1 MLINALRTLI
11 TSGRNK
17 GIIRNVHSEFAKPL
31 GKNYWRLWVAHAV
44 SNLGDGISQVA
55 YPWLASAV
63 TRSPLLIAAVAVA
76 SRLPWLVFTL
86 PAGVITDRFD
96 RRKIIIAMDITR
108 AFLALLVAVA
118 VTFEV
123 DTLPALDT
131 VGSGIDLATNWFLYT
146 VLIVTALLF
155 GCAEVLRDNS
165 AQTFLPEVVEADQ
178 LESANG
184 KLWSVEFV
192 TNSFVGPPLG
202 SFLIGIFVF
211 LPFYFD
217 TATFFV
223 SAALIATLAT
233 IARPVK
239 PQAEKK
245 ALNFR
250 AEIKEGFTWL
260 WKHELLRPMAIILG
274 CLNGLGAITAATFI
288 LFAQE
293 ILDTSV
299 FIFAIL
305 GTAGA
310 IGGTVGGILGP
321 KISAKLG
328 SGPSLYLTLLSAPVI
343 TLIIGLTS
351 SWQLFWAL
359 TAIGT
364 CFAVLW
370 NVITVSLR
378 QSIIPSHLLGRVNS
392 VYRFF
397 AWGSLPIG
405 TLIGGALVD
414 LVQLTG
420 DRELALRLPYLLVTV
435 AGLLLFFFAAPRL
448 TTAKIESA
456 RKAAN

>member
-1 MLINALRTLI
+1 MFKKRKKSNT
-11 TSGRNK
+11 
-17 GIIRNVHSEFAKPL
+17 KPL
-31 GKNYWRLWVAHAV
+31 GKNYWRLWFAHGV
-44 SNLGDGISQVA
+44 SNLGDGVSQVA

-63 TRSPLLIAAVAVA
+63 TRSPLLIATVAVA
-76 SRLPWLVFTL
+76 SRLPWLIFTL

-96 RRKIIIAMDITR
+96 RRKIIIAMDIAR
-108 AFLALLVAVA
+108 AALAFLVAIA
-118 VTFEV
+118 VTAQAGN
-123 DTLPALDT
+123 LPALDSIAT
-131 VGSGIDLATNWFLYT
+131 SVNLQTNWFLYT
-146 VLIVTALLF
+146 VLVVTALLF

-165 AQTFLPEVVEADQ
+165 AQTFLPEVVEDDQ
-178 LESANG
+178 LENANG

-192 TNSFVGPPLG
+192 TNSFIGPPLG

-217 TATFFV
+217 TLTFFV
-223 SAALIATLAT
+223 SAALIATLASV
-233 IARPVK
+233 ARPIKEVTG
-239 PQAEKK
+239 KK
-245 ALNFR
+245 AVNFK
-250 AEIKEGFTWL
+250 AEIKEGFSWL

-293 ILDTSV
+293 ILETSV

-310 IGGTVGGILGP
+310 VGGTLGGILGP
-321 KISAKLG
+321 KISAKIG
-328 SGPSLYLTLLSAPVI
+328 SGPSLYLTLLTAPI
-343 TLIIGLTS
+343 ICLIIGLTS
-351 SWQLFWAL
+351 SWQLFWFL
-359 TAIGT
+359 TAFGT
-364 CFAVLW
+364 FFAVLW

-378 QSIIPSHLLGRVNS
+378 QSIIPTHLLGRVNS

-414 LVQLTG
+414 IFELTG
-420 DRELALRLPYLLVTV
+420 NREFALRLPYLLVSV

-448 TTAKIESA
+448 TTAKIEAA
-456 RKAAN
+456 RKAAK

>member
-1 MLINALRTLI
+1 MFKKRKKSNT
-11 TSGRNK
+11 
-17 GIIRNVHSEFAKPL
+17 KPL
-31 GKNYWRLWVAHAV
+31 GKNYWRLWFAHGV
-44 SNLGDGISQVA
+44 SNLGDGVSQVA

-63 TRSPLLIAAVAVA
+63 TRSPLLIATVAVA

-108 AFLALLVAVA
+108 AVLAFLVAIA
-118 VTFEV
+118 VTAQAGN
-123 DTLPALDT
+123 LPALDSVAT
-131 VGSGIDLATNWFLYT
+131 SVTLQTNWFLYT
-146 VLIVTALLF
+146 VLVVTALLF

-165 AQTFLPEVVEADQ
+165 AQTFLPEVVEDDQ
-178 LESANG
+178 LENANG

-192 TNSFVGPPLG
+192 TNSFIGPPLG

-217 TATFFV
+217 TLTFFV
-223 SAALIATLAT
+223 SAALIATLASV
-233 IARPVK
+233 ARPIKEVTG
-239 PQAEKK
+239 KK
-245 ALNFR
+245 AVNFK
-250 AEIKEGFTWL
+250 AEINEGFSWL

-274 CLNGLGAITAATFI
+274 CMNGLGAITTATFI

-293 ILDTSV
+293 ILQTSV

-310 IGGTVGGILGP
+310 VGGTLGGILGP
-321 KISAKLG
+321 KISARIG
-328 SGPSLYLTLLSAPVI
+328 SGPSLYLTLLTAPI
-343 TLIIGLTS
+343 ICLIIGLTS
-351 SWQLFWAL
+351 SWQLFWFL
-359 TAIGT
+359 TAFGT
-364 CFAVLW
+364 FFAVLW

-378 QSIIPSHLLGRVNS
+378 QSIIPTHLLGRVNS

-397 AWGSLPIG
+397 AWGSIPIG

-414 LVQLTG
+414 LFELIG
-420 DRELALRLPYLLVTV
+420 DREFALRLPYLLVSV

-448 TTAKIESA
+448 TTVKIEAA
-456 RKAAN
+456 RAAAK

>member
-1 MLINALRTLI
+1 MFKKRQ
-11 TSGRNK
+11 K
-17 GIIRNVHSEFAKPL
+17 GKTKPL

-123 DTLPALDT
+123 DNLPALDT

-343 TLIIGLTS
+343 TLIIGLSS

-420 DRELALRLPYLLVTV
+420 DREFALRLPYLLVSV

>member
-1 MLINALRTLI
+1 VFKKRKKSNT
-11 TSGRNK
+11 
-17 GIIRNVHSEFAKPL
+17 KPL
-31 GKNYWRLWVAHAV
+31 GKNYWRLWFAHGV
-44 SNLGDGISQVA
+44 SNLGDGVSQVA

-63 TRSPLLIAAVAVA
+63 TRSPLLIATVAVA

-108 AFLALLVAVA
+108 AVLAFLVAIA
-118 VTFEV
+118 VTAQAGN
-123 DTLPALDT
+123 LPALDSVAT
-131 VGSGIDLATNWFLYT
+131 SVTLQTNWFLYT
-146 VLIVTALLF
+146 VLVVTALLF

-165 AQTFLPEVVEADQ
+165 AQTFLPEVVEDDQ
-178 LESANG
+178 LENANG

-192 TNSFVGPPLG
+192 TNSFIGPPLG

-217 TATFFV
+217 TLTFFV
-223 SAALIATLAT
+223 SAALIATLASV
-233 IARPVK
+233 ARPIKEVTG
-239 PQAEKK
+239 KK
-245 ALNFR
+245 AVNFK
-250 AEIKEGFTWL
+250 AEINEGFSWL

-274 CLNGLGAITAATFI
+274 CMNGLGAITTATFI

-293 ILDTSV
+293 ILQTSV

-310 IGGTVGGILGP
+310 VGGTLGGILGP
-321 KISAKLG
+321 KISARIG
-328 SGPSLYLTLLSAPVI
+328 SGPSLYLTLLTAPI
-343 TLIIGLTS
+343 ICLMIGLTS
-351 SWQLFWAL
+351 SWQLFWLL
-359 TAIGT
+359 TAFGT
-364 CFAVLW
+364 FFAVLW

-378 QSIIPSHLLGRVNS
+378 QSIIPTHLLGRVNS

-397 AWGSLPIG
+397 AWGSIPIG

-414 LVQLTG
+414 LFELTG
-420 DRELALRLPYLLVTV
+420 DREFALRLPYLLVSV

-448 TTAKIESA
+448 TTAKIEAA
-456 RKAAN
+456 RKAAR

>member
-1 MLINALRTLI
+1 MFKKKQ
-11 TSGRNK
+11 K
-17 GIIRNVHSEFAKPL
+17 GTTKPL
-31 GKNYWRLWVAHAV
+31 GKNYWRLWVAHGV
-44 SNLGDGISQVA
+44 SNLGDGVSQVA

-63 TRSPLLIAAVAVA
+63 TRSPLLIASVAVA

-108 AFLALLVAVA
+108 AALALLVAVA

-123 DTLPALDT
+123 DNLPALDT

-165 AQTFLPEVVEADQ
+165 AQTLMPDVVEADQ

-184 KLWSVEFV
+184 KLWSLEFI
-192 TNSFVGPPLG
+192 TNSFIGPPLG
-202 SFLIGIFVF
+202 SFLIGLLVF

-217 TATFFV
+217 AATFFV

-233 IARPVK
+233 TVRPVK
-239 PQAEKK
+239 VIDERKS
-245 ALNFR
+245 LNFK
-250 AEIKEGFTWL
+250 AEIKEGFAWL

-274 CLNGLGAITAATFI
+274 SLNALGAITAATFI

-293 ILDTSV
+293 ILNTSV

-328 SGPSLYLTLLSAPVI
+328 SGPSLYLTLLSAPLMS
-343 TLIIGLTS
+343 LIIGLNS
-351 SWQLFWAL
+351 SWQVFWAL
-359 TAIGT
+359 SAIGT

-397 AWGSLPIG
+397 AWGSIPIG
-405 TLIGGALVD
+405 TLLGGALVD
-414 LVQLTG
+414 LVELMG
-420 DRELALRLPYLLVTV
+420 DREFALRSPYFLSAFLGLALFV
-435 AGLLLFFFAAPRL
+435 FAAPRL
-448 TTAKIESA
+448 TTAKIEAA
-456 RKAAN
+456 RGSN

>member
-1 MLINALRTLI
+1 MFKKRKKSNT
-11 TSGRNK
+11 
-17 GIIRNVHSEFAKPL
+17 KPL
-31 GKNYWRLWVAHAV
+31 GKNYWRLWFAHGV
-44 SNLGDGISQVA
+44 SNLGDGVSQVA

-63 TRSPLLIAAVAVA
+63 TRSPLLIATVAVA

-108 AFLALLVAVA
+108 AALAFLVAIA
-118 VTFEV
+118 VTAQAGN
-123 DTLPALDT
+123 LPALDSVAT
-131 VGSGIDLATNWFLYT
+131 SVNLQTNWFLYT
-146 VLIVTALLF
+146 VLVVTALLF

-165 AQTFLPEVVEADQ
+165 AQTFLPEVVEDDQ
-178 LESANG
+178 LENANG

-192 TNSFVGPPLG
+192 TNSFIGPPLG

-217 TATFFV
+217 TLTFFV
-223 SAALIATLAT
+223 SAALIATLASV
-233 IARPVK
+233 ARPIKEVTG
-239 PQAEKK
+239 KK
-245 ALNFR
+245 AVNFK
-250 AEIKEGFTWL
+250 AEINEGFSWL

-274 CLNGLGAITAATFI
+274 CMNGLGAITTATFV

-293 ILDTSV
+293 ILQTSV

-310 IGGTVGGILGP
+310 VGGTLGGILGP
-321 KISAKLG
+321 KISARIG
-328 SGPSLYLTLLSAPVI
+328 SGPSLYLTLLTAPI
-343 TLIIGLTS
+343 ICLIIGLTS
-351 SWQLFWAL
+351 SWQLFWFL
-359 TAIGT
+359 TAFGT
-364 CFAVLW
+364 FFAVLW

-378 QSIIPSHLLGRVNS
+378 QSIIPTHLLGRVNS

-414 LVQLTG
+414 LFELTG
-420 DRELALRLPYLLVTV
+420 DREFALRLPYLLVSV

-448 TTAKIESA
+448 TTAKIEAA
-456 RKAAN
+456 RRAAK

>member
-1 MLINALRTLI
+1 MFKKKQ
-11 TSGRNK
+11 K
-17 GIIRNVHSEFAKPL
+17 GKTKPL
-31 GKNYWRLWVAHAV
+31 GKNYWRLWVAHGV
-44 SNLGDGISQVA
+44 SNLGDGVSQVA

-63 TRSPLLIAAVAVA
+63 TRSPLLIASVAVA

-108 AFLALLVAVA
+108 AALALLVAVA

-123 DTLPALDT
+123 DNLPALDT

-155 GCAEVLRDNS
+155 GGAEVLRDNS
-165 AQTFLPEVVEADQ
+165 AQTLMPDVVEADQ

-184 KLWSVEFV
+184 KLWSLEFI
-192 TNSFVGPPLG
+192 TNSFIGPPLG
-202 SFLIGIFVF
+202 SFLIGLLVF

-217 TATFFV
+217 AATFFV

-233 IARPVK
+233 TVRPVK
-239 PQAEKK
+239 VIDERKS
-245 ALNFR
+245 LNFK

-274 CLNGLGAITAATFI
+274 SLNALGAITAATFI

-293 ILDTSV
+293 ILNTSV

-328 SGPSLYLTLLSAPVI
+328 SGPSLYLTLLSAPLI
-343 TLIIGLTS
+343 SLIIGLNS
-351 SWQLFWAL
+351 SWQVFWAL
-359 TAIGT
+359 SAIGT

-414 LVQLTG
+414 LVELG
-420 DRELALRLPYLLVTV
+420 ADREFALRLPYFLVAV

-448 TTAKIESA
+448 TTAKIEAA
-456 RKAAN
+456 RAAGSSVERAT

>member
-1 MLINALRTLI
+1 MFKKRQ
-11 TSGRNK
+11 K
-17 GIIRNVHSEFAKPL
+17 GKTKPL

-108 AFLALLVAVA
+108 AALALLVAVA

-123 DTLPALDT
+123 DNLPALDT

-420 DRELALRLPYLLVTV
+420 DREFALRLPYLLVTV

>member
-1 MLINALRTLI
+1 VFKKRKKSNT
-11 TSGRNK
+11 
-17 GIIRNVHSEFAKPL
+17 KPL
-31 GKNYWRLWVAHAV
+31 GKNYWRLWFAHGV
-44 SNLGDGISQVA
+44 SNLGDGVSQVA

-63 TRSPLLIAAVAVA
+63 TRSPLLIATVAVA

-108 AFLALLVAVA
+108 AALAFLVAIA
-118 VTFEV
+118 VTAQAGN
-123 DTLPALDT
+123 LPALDSIT
-131 VGSGIDLATNWFLYT
+131 TSVNLQTNWFLYT
-146 VLIVTALLF
+146 VLVVTALLF

-165 AQTFLPEVVEADQ
+165 AQTFLPEVVEDDQ
-178 LESANG
+178 LENANG

-192 TNSFVGPPLG
+192 TNSFIGPPLG

-217 TATFFV
+217 TLTFFV
-223 SAALIATLAT
+223 SAALIATLASV
-233 IARPVK
+233 ARPIKEVTG
-239 PQAEKK
+239 KK
-245 ALNFR
+245 AVNFK
-250 AEIKEGFTWL
+250 AEINEGFSWL

-274 CLNGLGAITAATFI
+274 CMNGLGAITTATFI

-293 ILDTSV
+293 ILQTSV

-310 IGGTVGGILGP
+310 VGGTLGGVLGP
-321 KISAKLG
+321 KISARIG
-328 SGPSLYLTLLSAPVI
+328 SGPSLYLTLLTAPI
-343 TLIIGLTS
+343 ICLIIGLTS
-351 SWQLFWAL
+351 SWQLFWLL
-359 TAIGT
+359 TAFGT
-364 CFAVLW
+364 FFAVLW

-378 QSIIPSHLLGRVNS
+378 QSIIPTHLLGRVNS

-397 AWGSLPIG
+397 AWGSIPIG

-414 LVQLTG
+414 LFELTG
-420 DRELALRLPYLLVTV
+420 DREFALRLPYLLVSV

-448 TTAKIESA
+448 TTAKIEAA
-456 RKAAN
+456 RKAAR

>member
-1 MLINALRTLI
+1 VFKKRKKSNT
-11 TSGRNK
+11 
-17 GIIRNVHSEFAKPL
+17 KPL
-31 GKNYWRLWVAHAV
+31 GKNYWRLWFAHGV
-44 SNLGDGISQVA
+44 SNLGDGVSQVA

-63 TRSPLLIAAVAVA
+63 TRSPLLIATVAVA

-108 AFLALLVAVA
+108 AALAFLVAIA
-118 VTFEV
+118 VTAQAGN
-123 DTLPALDT
+123 LPALDSIT
-131 VGSGIDLATNWFLYT
+131 TSVNLQTNWFLYT
-146 VLIVTALLF
+146 VLVVTALLF

-165 AQTFLPEVVEADQ
+165 AQTFLPEVVEDDQ
-178 LESANG
+178 LENANG

-192 TNSFVGPPLG
+192 TNSFIGPPLG

-217 TATFFV
+217 TLTFFV
-223 SAALIATLAT
+223 SAALIATLASV
-233 IARPVK
+233 ARPIKEVTG
-239 PQAEKK
+239 KK
-245 ALNFR
+245 AVNFK
-250 AEIKEGFTWL
+250 AEINEGFSWL

-274 CLNGLGAITAATFI
+274 CMNGLGAITAATFV

-293 ILDTSV
+293 ILQTSV

-310 IGGTVGGILGP
+310 VGGTLGGILGP
-321 KISAKLG
+321 KISARIG
-328 SGPSLYLTLLSAPVI
+328 SGPSLYLTLLTAPI
-343 TLIIGLTS
+343 ICLIIGLTS
-351 SWQLFWAL
+351 SWQLFWFL
-359 TAIGT
+359 TAFGT
-364 CFAVLW
+364 FFAVLW

-378 QSIIPSHLLGRVNS
+378 QSIIPTHLLGRVNS

-414 LVQLTG
+414 LFELTG
-420 DRELALRLPYLLVTV
+420 DREFALRLPYLLVSV

-448 TTAKIESA
+448 TTAKIEAA
-456 RKAAN
+456 RRAAN